1 MIECQ
6 DSLFMEVMLDKKIRE
21 KLKKIKMLIL
31 DVDGVMT
38 DGRIIMDGEG
48 LETKNF
54 NVRDGHGLV
63 MIQRYGIQVAILTG
77 RTSAVVDHRARD
89 LKITEVY
96 QGALNK
102 KEIFSRILQKNNLTP
117 DVIAYVGDDIVDIPV
132 LKLVGFSVAVAD
144 ATDLVKKTVDYVTV
158 NRGGQGAVREICDML
173 LMAQERWPEVASRY
187 DFTDLVES

>member
-1 MIECQ
+1 MSDLREKAM
-6 DSLFMEVMLDKKIRE
+6 SKKKIQE

-38 DGRIIMDGEG
+38 DGRIIMDSEG
-48 LETKNF
+48 RETKNF
-54 NVRDGHGLV
+54 YVRDGHGLV

-102 KEIFSRILQKNNLTP
+102 KEVFNRILQKNNLTP
-117 DVIAYVGDDIVDIPV
+117 DVIAYMGDDIVDIPV
-132 LKLVGFSVAVAD
+132 LKLAGFSAAVAD

-173 LMAQERWPEVASRY
+173 LVAQNHWAEVAKRY
-187 DFTDLVES
+187 DFTELI